1 MSPKGGDRSS
11 AIEAFFTACRS
22 GDIAALRDLLER
34 DRSLVTERME
44 SGATGLHVAV
54 RHPDALRLL
63 LEYGA
68 DPNVREKGDNALPL
82 HFAAGG
88 GPLESVRALLDASSD
103 VHGVG
108 DAHRLDVIGWA
119 TVFAD
124 ARRDVVQ
131 LLVDRGAKHHIFS
144 AVALGDLDLVRRVV
158 AEDPSA
164 LARRLAPTEQE
175 QTALHYVVAPPDG
188 LVGGTFRTG
197 NHYRTLAL
205 LIELGADLEARD
217 AKGRMP
223 LEVAMLLGDQQA
235 MRLLH
240 SAGARLPAIPARVPG
255 TTKDLTTSIARL
267 SPMVGVA
274 DMQRTLDWYRAIGFE
289 LTGSHGDDGTIDWA
303 CVTFGETEIM
313 FVPSSDETKGTSLWI
328 RTTRL
333 DDLYAHLKQRQL
345 AWAAAVLAG
354 EPTDAPEVRF
364 TGDLYTAFYGQREF
378 SLRDP
383 NGVEVYFY
391 QPLE

>member
-1 MSPKGGDRSS
+1 MSAQSDRSL

-22 GDIAALRDLLER
+22 GDVATIRDLLER
-34 DRSLVTERME
+34 DRSLLVERIE
-44 SGATGLHVAV
+44 GDATGLHVAV
-54 RHPDALRLL
+54 QHPDAVRLL

-68 DPNVREKGDNALPL
+68 DPNVRDVGDNALPL

-88 GPLESVRALLDASSD
+88 GPIESVRALLDAGSD
-103 VHGVG
+103 VQGVG

-119 TVFAD
+119 TVFAE

-131 LLVDRGAKHHIFS
+131 LLVERGAKHHIFS

-164 LARRLAPTEQE
+164 LSRRLSPTEQA

-197 NHYRTLAL
+197 EHYRTLAL
-205 LIELGADLEARD
+205 LIELGADLDARD
-217 AKGRMP
+217 AKDRTP
-223 LEVAMLLGDQQA
+223 LEVAMLRGDQKA

-240 SAGARLPAIPARVPG
+240 SAGATLPAIPARASG
-255 TTKDLTTSIARL
+255 TTSDLTTSIATL

-274 DMQRTLDWYRAIGFE
+274 DMQRTVDWYRAIGFE
-289 LTGSHGDDGTIDWA
+289 LTGSHGEDGNMDWA

-313 FVPSSDETKGTSLWI
+313 FVPAREETKGTSLWI
-328 RTTRL
+328 RTNRL

-345 AWAAAVLAG
+345 AWAAAALAG
-354 EPTDAPEVRF
+354 ESSDTPEIRF

-391 QPLE
+391 QPLG